1 MTQLYFLLF
10 CLLCSSSAAQA
21 EIYKRVDAD
30 GHVTYSSTPLKG
42 SQVLILSPLPKAVT
56 PAQTPRTAPRAAPNV
71 RANSGGTN
79 FPRVDTSTQKNRD
92 NTRRQIL
99 QDELASEESAL
110 REARLNLQK
119 GIETP
124 EVYID
129 KDGKVYNSSTEKQ
142 HEKIGELK
150 EQVRLHEN
158 NINALKSELS
168 RSK

>member
-1 MTQLYFLLF
+1 MTHFYILLF
-10 CLLCSSSAAQA
+10 FVLGFLGSAQA

-42 SQVLILSPLPKAVT
+42 SQILILSPLPKTVA
-56 PAQTPRTAPRAAPNV
+56 PARTSNTAPRTTPNV

-79 FPRVDTSTQKNRD
+79 FPRVDTSTQKKRD
-92 NTRRQIL
+92 NTRKQIL
-99 QDELASEESAL
+99 HDELASEESAL

-119 GIETP
+119 GVETP

-129 KDGKVYNSSTEKQ
+129 KDGKVYSDTEKQ
-142 HEKIGELK
+142 QDKLGELK
-150 EQVRLHEN
+150 EQIRLHEN